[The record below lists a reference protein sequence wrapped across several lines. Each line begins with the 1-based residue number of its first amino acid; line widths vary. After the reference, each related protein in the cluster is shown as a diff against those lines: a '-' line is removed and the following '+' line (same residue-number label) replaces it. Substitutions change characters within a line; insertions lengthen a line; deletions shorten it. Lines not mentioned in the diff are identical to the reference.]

1 MSLTVYPFVRDW
13 LRVAQGRLVLR
24 TGKVDIGQR
33 ISTALM
39 RIAAEELSL
48 PIDRIDV
55 APVRTGDSPDEGI
68 TSGSN
73 SIQQTG
79 QAQRLACATAR
90 GAALLR
96 AAEGFGVDVAA
107 LDLAEGL
114 VRHRGSNKQISVL
127 DLLSELADDLKVD
140 PEAPSRALNTAL
152 GDAPPRGL
160 RAMVEGTFAYLH
172 DLERPGMLHARI
184 VRPPVLDAVLIDI
197 DPDPLHRAQA
207 AGLQIIRDGSFLAV
221 AGTPEW
227 AVVRGAE
234 KLSAACNWDIGTGL
248 ETGDVFEVM
257 AERDAERLTVVN
269 GFPETSLRLPEPIE
283 TPDFEATFKRPYT
296 LHGALAP
303 SAALAEFKAG
313 QLEILTHSQG
323 IYPLRDSIAD
333 SLAMAPEDVVV
344 EHAPG
349 SGCYG
354 HNAADDVAFE
364 TALIARALPDRPVLL
379 KYTRADEHAR
389 EPVGP
394 AMAVSVRASLD
405 DEGEVA
411 ALWMEA
417 RGDTFRGRPRAGPNR
432 AGAARLAANRA
443 RDADIPR
450 FVPEP
455 NMNRHAGLHRN
466 LDPIYAFADKRLV
479 KALVPDLPLRSSAL
493 RCLGATA
500 NILALESMMDSLAGR
515 AGADPISYRQ
525 RHLEDRRAA
534 AVLDRLQDMLKRP
547 PFLGEGAGR
556 GIAYA
561 QYKNA
566 MTRVGVAVDLT
577 VQECGAVR
585 LDHVRL
591 AADAGRVVDADG
603 LRAQLEGGVLQGAS
617 WALHEEVHW
626 GPSGRETLDWD
637 SYPVLRF
644 DEVPKITI
652 EVIGG
657 GDAPSVG
664 AGEASPP
671 PTVAAIA
678 NGIFAAT
685 GLRLYRLPLNADAI
699 MTAALQ
705 E

>member
-1 MSLTVYPFVRDW
+1 MSLAAYPFVRDW
-13 LRVAQGRLVLR
+13 LRVLEGRPVLW

-33 ISTALM
+33 ISTALV
-39 RIAAEELSL
+39 RIAAEELTL
-48 PIDRIDV
+48 PVEQIDV
-55 APVRTGDSPDEGI
+55 APVRTGESPDEGI

-79 QAQRLACATAR
+79 KAQRLACATAR
-90 GAALLR
+90 VAALVQ
-96 AAEGFGVDVAA
+96 AAEVFGVDAA
-107 LDLAEGL
+107 TLDLADGL
-114 VRHRGSNKQISVL
+114 VMHRSSNQQISVL
-127 DLLSELADDLKVD
+127 DLLSDLPHDLAVD
-140 PEAPSRALNTAL
+140 PEAPSRVLNTPLA
-152 GDAPPRGL
+152 DIPPRGL
-160 RAMVEGTFAYLH
+160 CAMVEGTFAYLH

-184 VRPPVLDAVLIDI
+184 VRPPVLAAVLIDI
-197 DPDPLHRAQA
+197 DPDPLQRAQE

-234 KLSAACNWDIGTGL
+234 KLSPACKWDIGTGL

-257 AERDAERLTVVN
+257 AKRDAQRLTVVN

-354 HNAADDVAFE
+354 HNAADDAAFE
-364 TALIARALPDRPVLL
+364 AALIARAVPDRPVLL

-389 EPVGP
+389 APAGP

-405 DEGEVA
+405 DKGDVA
-411 ALWMEA
+411 TLWMEA

-432 AGAARLAANRA
+432 AGAARLAANMS
-443 RDADIPR
+443 RDTDVPR
-450 FVPEP
+450 FVPAP

-466 LDPIYAFADKRLV
+466 LDPVYAFADKRLV
-479 KALVPDLPLRSSAL
+479 KALVPGLPLRSSAL

-500 NILALESMMDSLAGR
+500 NVLALESMMDALAGR
-515 AGADPISYRQ
+515 AGADPIAYRQ
-525 RHLEDRRAA
+525 RQLEDRRAA
-534 AVLDRLQDMLKRP
+534 AVLDRLQDMLNRAP
-547 PFLGEGAGR
+547 ILREGAGR

-577 VQECGAVR
+577 VEECGAVR

-591 AADAGRVVDADG
+591 VADAGRVVDTDG

-626 GPSGRETLDWD
+626 GPGGRETLDWE

-644 DEVPKITI
+644 DEVQEIAI

-685 GLRLYRLPLNADAI
+685 GLRLRRMPFNADAI
-699 MTAALQ
+699 IKAALQ
-705 E
+705 Q